1 MVREVA
7 VCVPDSRHN
16 PLRERRASGPAG
28 WPVEARAK
36 GLVTR
41 RRIVPPFGPSSRIAF
56 TVIAEGHMRV
66 RHLTHGIELIRDASD
81 HIITLEGVAEVVC

>member
-1 MVREVA
+1 MIGCARSDGHRIDAAPTEPNIA
-7 VCVPDSRHN
+7 R
-16 PLRERRASGPAG
+16 PLQNWSGRWRFVFLILA
-28 WPVEARAK
+28 
-36 GLVTR
+36 T
-41 RRIVPPFGPSSRIAF
+41 IPFGPSSRIAF